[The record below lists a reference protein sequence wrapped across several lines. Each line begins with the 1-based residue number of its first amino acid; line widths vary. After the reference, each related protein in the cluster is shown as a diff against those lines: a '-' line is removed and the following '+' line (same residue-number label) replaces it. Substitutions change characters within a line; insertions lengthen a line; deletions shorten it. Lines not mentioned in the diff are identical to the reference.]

1 MDKKYISAAEAAQK
15 WGISV
20 RSVQNLCKNGKIAE
34 AKRFGNN
41 WSIPADALRPEDGRR
56 KSDGGAPRWHQPLL
70 RKTPFLLMSDLYTE
84 AGKADAVVESAA
96 SHPEAQALLS
106 AEVAYARGDID
117 TAYSYCKLFLE
128 NRSSFY
134 SVISGGML
142 IALCALWKGDVDMY
156 RRARRHMYEAPCS
169 TDMDRDIVQLSIAV
183 TDLYIRNTRDF
194 PEWFQKGSYDRVPY
208 DAFPA
213 ARVQYLKYLMIS
225 AQIWA
230 AGNIDYAGINAMDLM
245 RTHPFIIEAF
255 VSQAVVSNSIKEE
268 IHLRMLAAICYNHI
282 GERSLACAHLD
293 KGIHLCLPDRFYGL
307 LAEYRRSLGTLLDER
322 LDFISP
328 DVSNTVKKL
337 YKTYNAGWTKVHNLV
352 MERSVYEK
360 LTARERE
367 VARLA
372 AFGLTNREIADRFY
386 LSEASVKSIIKNAK
400 DKTGANTR
408 EELGAYI

>member
-1 MDKKYISAAEAAQK
+1 MDKKYISAAAAAEK
-15 WGISV
+15 WGISP
-20 RSVQNLCKNGKIAE
+20 RSVQNFCKNGKIAG
-34 AKRFGNN
+34 AQRFGNS
-41 WSIPADALRPEDGRR
+41 WSIPEDAARPEDGRR
-56 KSDGGAPRWHQPLL
+56 KSETGIPKWNFPLL

-84 AGKADAVVESAA
+84 AGKADEVVAAAA

-134 SVISGGML
+134 AVISGGML

-156 RRARRHMYEAPCS
+156 RRARRHMYEAPCN

-255 VSQAVVSNSIKEE
+255 ISQAVAGKSVKEE

-282 GERSLACAHLD
+282 GDRSLACAHLD
-293 KGIHLCLPDRFYGL
+293 KGINLCLPDGFYGL

-322 LDFISP
+322 LDFIAPELSA
-328 DVSNTVKKL
+328 TVKKL
-337 YKTYNAGWTKVHNLV
+337 YKTYNAGWTRVHNLV